1 MEEKLEILLV
11 EDDPEACRE
20 LTEQILDTD
29 DMLLIGVTNNA
40 YKAIELIKDNLP
52 DALILDL
59 ELHQGAGNGLYV
71 LQELQALSLPKHPY
85 ILITTNNSSTTTY
98 ELARKLGAD
107 FIMSKHQEAYSTKSV
122 LDFLRIT
129 RPVILHS
136 HKRINADS
144 PSAQETVEQQNRRI
158 RRRISTELNYVG
170 INPKSVG
177 YNYLIDAIS
186 IMMKQPT
193 QNLCTVI
200 AKDYGKTEASIE
212 RAMQNAINRAW
223 KTSNINDLLCHYTAR
238 INSAKGSPTITEFI
252 CYYAN
257 KLRNEY

>member
-1 MEEKLEILLV
+1 MEEKLEILLI
-11 EDDPEACRE
+11 EDDPEVCRE
-20 LTEQILDTD
+20 LAEQILETD

-40 YKAIELIKDNLP
+40 YKAVELVKDNLP
-52 DALILDL
+52 HALILDL
-59 ELHQGAGNGLYV
+59 ELHHGAGNGLYV
-71 LQELQALSLPKHPY
+71 LQELQTLTLPRVPY

-107 FIMSKHQEAYSTKSV
+107 FIMSKHQEGYSTRSV

-129 RPVILHS
+129 SPIILQT
-136 HKRINADS
+136 RRCPDAQT
-144 PSAQETVEQQNRRI
+144 PFGQETPEQRNRRI
-158 RRRISTELNYVG
+158 RRRISTELNNVG
-170 INPKSVG
+170 ISPKSVG
-177 YNYLIDAIS
+177 YNYLIDAIC

-193 QNLCTVI
+193 PNLCTIV
-200 AKDYGKTEASIE
+200 ATQYGKTEASIE

-223 KTSNINDLLCHYTAR
+223 KTSNINDLLYHYTAK

>member
-1 MEEKLEILLV
+1 MEEKLEILLI
-11 EDDPEACRE
+11 EDDPEACQD

-29 DMLLIGVTNNA
+29 DMLLLGVTNNA
-40 YKAIELIKDNLP
+40 YKAVELIKDFLP
-52 DALILDL
+52 DAIILDL

-71 LQELQALSLPKHPY
+71 LQELQSMSLPKMPY

-107 FIMSKHQEAYSTKSV
+107 FIMSKHQEGYCNKNV

-129 RPVILHS
+129 RPVILNA
-136 HKRINADS
+136 HKRTDIQTA
-144 PSAQETVEQQNRRI
+144 PGQETTEQRNRRI

-170 INPKSVG
+170 INPKSMG
-177 YNYLIDAIS
+177 YNYLIDAIV

-193 QNLCTVI
+193 QNLCTI
-200 AKDYGKTEASIE
+200 LAKEYGKTEPSIE

-223 KTSNINDLLCHYTAR
+223 KTSNINDLLNHYTAK

-257 KLRNEY
+257 KVRNEY

>member
-20 LTEQILDTD
+20 LAEQILDTD

-40 YKAIELIKDNLP
+40 YKAVELIKDHLP
-52 DALILDL
+52 DTLILDL
-59 ELHQGAGNGLYV
+59 ELHHGAGNGLYV
-71 LQELQALSLPKHPY
+71 LQELQTLSLPKQPY

-107 FIMSKHQEAYSTKSV
+107 FIMSKHQEGYSTRSV

-129 RPVILHS
+129 RPVILQAQ
-136 HKRINADS
+136 KRTDVQS
-144 PSAQETVEQQNRRI
+144 PLGHETPEQHNRRI

-177 YNYLIDAIS
+177 YNYLIDAIC

-193 QNLCTVI
+193 QNLCTII
-200 AKDYGKTEASIE
+200 AKQYGKSEPSIE

-223 KTSNINDLLCHYTAR
+223 KTSNINDLLCHYTAK

-252 CYYAN
+252 YYYAN

>member
-1 MEEKLEILLV
+1 MEEKLEILLI
-11 EDDPEACRE
+11 EDDPEACQD

-29 DMLLIGVTNNA
+29 DMLLLGVTNNA
-40 YKAIELIKDNLP
+40 YKAIELIQAYLP
-52 DALILDL
+52 DAIILDL

-71 LQELQALSLPKHPY
+71 LQELQSMALPKMPY

-107 FIMSKHQEAYSTKSV
+107 FIMSKHQEGYSNKGV
-122 LDFLRIT
+122 LEFLRIT
-129 RPVILHS
+129 RPVIIGAHRRS
-136 HKRINADS
+136 E
-144 PSAQETVEQQNRRI
+144 PQPTTEETAEQQNRRL
-158 RRRISTELNYVG
+158 RRRISAELDYVG

-177 YNYLIDAIS
+177 YNYLIDAII
-186 IMMKQPT
+186 IMTKQPT
-193 QNLCTVI
+193 QNLCTI
-200 AKDYGKTEASIE
+200 LAKDYGKTEPSIE

-223 KTSNINDLLCHYTAR
+223 KTSNINDLLCHYTAK